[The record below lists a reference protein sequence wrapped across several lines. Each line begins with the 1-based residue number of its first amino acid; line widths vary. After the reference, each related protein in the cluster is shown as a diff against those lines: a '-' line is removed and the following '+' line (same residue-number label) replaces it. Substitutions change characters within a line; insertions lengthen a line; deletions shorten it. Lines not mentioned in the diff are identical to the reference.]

1 MHQLQEDNYY
11 MRFFKKTRHGIL
23 LAAVCFLLQL
33 QTNAQNWD
41 INTLRN
47 INPENPTSSFW
58 KATSNSVY
66 VVSVGA
72 PVGIWV
78 TGALSKD
85 RETKIKAYE
94 LLGSV
99 AIAGVITQG
108 LKITIDRPRPYE
120 KYDGVYPDKIEEG
133 QSFPSGHT
141 TLAFATVTSLTLQY
155 KKWYIAVP
163 AYAWA
168 AGVGYSRMYLGQHY
182 PSDVIAGAVVGT
194 GSAFLSHWLS
204 DKIFRKK

>member
-11 MRFFKKTRHGIL
+11 MRFFKKTMHGIL

-47 INPENPTSSFW
+47 INPENPNSSFW

-99 AIAGVITQG
+99 AIKNNI
-108 LKITIDRPRPYE
+108 
-120 KYDGVYPDKIEEG
+120 
-133 QSFPSGHT
+133 
-141 TLAFATVTSLTLQY
+141 
-155 KKWYIAVP
+155 KWNSV
-163 AYAWA
+163 
-168 AGVGYSRMYLGQHY
+168 
-182 PSDVIAGAVVGT
+182 
-194 GSAFLSHWLS
+194 
-204 DKIFRKK
+204 